1 MHATHQH
8 VKDLESLMIGKGCN
22 LLWMN
27 SNEGISPMN
36 YIHLMEETA
45 IRRDAE
51 EEEKL
56 RATLTVRKD
65 FRKRENVPKL
75 RLVPEVLLK
84 LIKNQ
89 NFFLSMF
96 FILVCAFLILIL
108 EAEREINRSY
118 AQGVI
123 FY

>member
-56 RATLTVRKD
+56 RATSTTIKD
-65 FRKRENVPKL
+65 FRQKRENIPNL
-75 RLVPEVLLK
+75 RLVPESLLK
-84 LIKNQ
+84 MIKNH
-89 NFFLSMF
+89 NFFLSTF
-96 FILVCAFLILIL
+96 SA
-108 EAEREINRSY
+108 
-118 AQGVI
+118 
-123 FY
+123 